1 MRVRYINSQNYSVD
15 FVDANI
21 LPTSGYLHQ
30 RKWNTTIEND
40 SVSLSI
46 GNYTY
51 TITLTL
57 RGSLKERKETLDKMC
72 DIFELDCINETP
84 GTLYF
89 GDYYIKCYIVSS
101 NTSIANINTRTNVE
115 LGIFC
120 IKQEF
125 GKRNFVEFFLKMLI
139 FLPTKLRL
147 EEREIKKDL
156 FPFLQS

>member
-15 FVDANI
+15 FIDANI

-120 IKQEF
+120 IKQEWIKEKKYKEELIEAGINENNIKAYGF
-125 GKRNFVEFFLKMLI
+125 AFEGKNVLI
-139 FLPTKLRL
+139 L
-147 EEREIKKDL
+147 D
-156 FPFLQS
+156 

>member
-57 RGSLKERKETLDKMC
+57 RGSLKERKEAL
-72 DIFELDCINETP
+72 
-84 GTLYF
+84 
-89 GDYYIKCYIVSS
+89 IKCATYLNLIVLMKHQ
-101 NTSIANINTRTNVE
+101 E
-115 LGIFC
+115 LCTLEIIILNAILFH
-120 IKQEF
+120 QT
-125 GKRNFVEFFLKMLI
+125 LALLI
-139 FLPTKLRL
+139 LIQGPM
-147 EEREIKKDL
+147 
-156 FPFLQS
+156 

>member
-57 RGSLKERKETLDKMC
+57 RGSLKKEKKHW
-72 DIFELDCINETP
+72 
-84 GTLYF
+84 
-89 GDYYIKCYIVSS
+89 IKCATYLNLIVLMKHQ
-101 NTSIANINTRTNVE
+101 E
-115 LGIFC
+115 LCTLEIIILNAILFHQ
-120 IKQEF
+120 ILALLILIQEP
-125 GKRNFVEFFLKMLI
+125 M
-139 FLPTKLRL
+139 
-147 EEREIKKDL
+147 
-156 FPFLQS
+156 

>member
-72 DIFELDCINETP
+72 DILNAILFHQ
-84 GTLYF
+84 TLALL
-89 GDYYIKCYIVSS
+89 V
-101 NTSIANINTRTNVE
+101 
-115 LGIFC
+115 
-120 IKQEF
+120 
-125 GKRNFVEFFLKMLI
+125 LI
-139 FLPTKLRL
+139 QGPM
-147 EEREIKKDL
+147 
-156 FPFLQS
+156 